1 MAIPDFQSLM
11 LPLLVFSADQQEH
24 SLQDAVDA
32 LAVEYNLS
40 EEERAELLPSGKQA
54 RFDNRVAW
62 ARSYFKQAR
71 LVENT
76 RRGFFRISDRGLALL
91 KTNPKKINIKTLEQF
106 PEFIEF
112 RSLKKDET
120 ENSPISVDEAE
131 KQTPEEQLENA
142 YKILSDD
149 LASEIIQLVKS
160 CSPSFFERLVV
171 ELLLSMGYGGTRV
184 GAGRAIGQSGDG
196 GIDGIIDEDRL
207 GLDSIYLQAKR
218 WEGVVGRPEIQKFV
232 GALQGQ
238 RAHKGV
244 FITTS
249 DFTKEAQEYV
259 KNINNRV
266 VLINGFTLARLMIE
280 NNLGVSVANTYQVK
294 KLILIILLVSKHAR
308 YDSITHPHHS

>member
-32 LAVEYNLS
+32 LGKEYNLS
-40 EEERAELLPSGKQA
+40 EVERAELLPSGKQA

-76 RRGFFRISDRGLALL
+76 RRGFFKISDRGLALL
-91 KTNPKKINIKTLEQF
+91 KTKPKKINIKTLEQY

-112 RSLKKDET
+112 RNLKKDET
-120 ENSPISVDEAE
+120 ENSPISIDEPE

-142 YKILSDD
+142 YKLLSDD
-149 LASEIIQLVKS
+149 LAGEIIQLVKS

-266 VLINGFTLARLMIE
+266 VLINGLTLARLMIE
-280 NNLGVSVANTYQVK
+280 NNLGVSIANTYQVK
-294 KLILIILLVSKHAR
+294 KIDSDYFVSE
-308 YDSITHPHHS
+308 

>member
-1 MAIPDFQSLM
+1 MAIPDFQSVM
-11 LPLLVFSADQQEH
+11 LPLLCFAADEQEH
-24 SLQDAVDA
+24 SLQDTVAS
-32 LAVEYNLS
+32 LATEFKLTAD
-40 EEERAELLPSGKQA
+40 ERQELLPSGKQA

-62 ARSYFKQAR
+62 ARSYFKQAG

-76 RRGFFRISDRGLALL
+76 RRGYFRITTRGLNLL
-91 KTNPKKINIKTLEQF
+91 KTNPKKINKKTLEKY
-106 PEFIEF
+106 PEFLDFQNIRKEVSEVE
-112 RSLKKDET
+112 RLIDE
-120 ENSPISVDEAE
+120 PD

-142 YKILSDD
+142 YKVISDG
-149 LASEIIQLVKS
+149 LAREIIQLIKS

-171 ELLLSMGYGGTRV
+171 ELLLAMGYGGTRA

-207 GLDSIYLQAKR
+207 GLDAIYIQAKR
-218 WEGVVGRPEIQKFV
+218 WEGVVGRPELQKFV

-259 KNINNRV
+259 KNISNKV
-266 VLINGFTLARLMIE
+266 VLINGFTLAKLMIE
-280 NNLGVSVANTYQVK
+280 NNVGVSIAATYQVK
-294 KLILIILLVSKHAR
+294 KI
-308 YDSITHPHHS
+308 DSDYFVDE

>member
-1 MAIPDFQSLM
+1 MAIPDFQSVM
-11 LPLLVFSADQQEH
+11 LPLLNFAADKQEH
-24 SLQDAVDA
+24 SLQDAVES
-32 LAVEYNLS
+32 LAIKFELTS
-40 EEERAELLPSGKQA
+40 EERQELLPSGKQA

-62 ARSYFKQAR
+62 ARSYFKQAA

-76 RRGFFRISDRGLALL
+76 RRGFFRVTERGLALL
-91 KTNPKKINIKTLEQF
+91 RTNPKKINIKLLEQF

-112 RSLKKDET
+112 RSVRKDINDAQPVLIE
-120 ENSPISVDEAE
+120 EPE

-142 YKILSDD
+142 YKIISDG
-149 LASEIIQLVKS
+149 LASEIIQQVKA
-160 CSPSFFERLVV
+160 CSPAFFERLVV
-171 ELLLSMGYGGTRV
+171 ELLLAMGYGGTRV

-207 GLDSIYLQAKR
+207 GLDAIYIQAKR

-259 KNINNRV
+259 KNINNKV
-266 VLINGFTLARLMIE
+266 VLINGFALARLMIE
-280 NNLGVSVANTYQVK
+280 NNVGVSVATTYQVK
-294 KLILIILLVSKHAR
+294 KI
-308 YDSITHPHHS
+308 DSDYFVDE

>member
-1 MAIPDFQSLM
+1 MAIPDFQSVM
-11 LPLLVFSADQQEH
+11 LPLLNFAADQQEH
-24 SLQDAVDA
+24 SLQDTVEA
-32 LAVEYNLS
+32 LAVKFELTL
-40 EEERAELLPSGKQA
+40 EEREELLPSGKQA

-62 ARSYFKQAR
+62 ARSYFKQAG

-76 RRGFFRISDRGLALL
+76 RRGYFKISQRGLNLL
-91 KTNPKKINIKTLEQF
+91 KTNPKIINIKLLEQY

-112 RSLKKDET
+112 RNVRKDINEAQLVV
-120 ENSPISVDEAE
+120 IDEPN

-142 YKILSDD
+142 YKILSDG

-160 CSPSFFERLVV
+160 CSPTFFERLVV
-171 ELLLSMGYGGTRV
+171 ELLLAMGYGGTRV

-207 GLDSIYLQAKR
+207 GLDAIYIQAKR

-259 KNINNRV
+259 KNISNKV
-266 VLINGFTLARLMIE
+266 VLINGFALARLMIE
-280 NNLGVSVANTYQVK
+280 NNVGVSVATIYQVK
-294 KLILIILLVSKHAR
+294 KI
-308 YDSITHPHHS
+308 DSDYFLDE

>member
-1 MAIPDFQSLM
+1 MPIPDFQSVM
-11 LPLLVFSADQQEH
+11 LPLLSFSADQQEH
-24 SLQDAVDA
+24 SLQDAVESLANQFA
-32 LAVEYNLS
+32 LS
-40 EEERAELLPSGKQA
+40 TEERQELLPSGKQA

-62 ARSYFKQAR
+62 ARSYFKQAM

-76 RRGFFRISDRGLALL
+76 RRGYFKISQRGLDLL
-91 KTNPKKINIKTLEQF
+91 STNPKKINKKTLEQYS
-106 PEFIEF
+106 EFLDFQNIRKEVNEAQP
-112 RSLKKDET
+112 LGIDEL
-120 ENSPISVDEAE
+120 E

-142 YKILSDD
+142 YKTLSDG
-149 LASEIIQLVKS
+149 LAGEIIQLVKA

-171 ELLLSMGYGGTRV
+171 ELLLAMGYGGTRA

-207 GLDSIYLQAKR
+207 GLDSIYIQAKR

-259 KNINNRV
+259 KNISNKV
-266 VLINGFTLARLMIE
+266 VLMNGFALAKLMIE
-280 NNLGVSVANTYQVK
+280 NNVGVSIAATYEVK
-294 KLILIILLVSKHAR
+294 KI
-308 YDSITHPHHS
+308 DSDYFVDE

>member
-1 MAIPDFQSLM
+1 M
-11 LPLLVFSADQQEH
+11 LPLLNFAVDKQEH
-24 SLQDAVDA
+24 SLQDAVES
-32 LAVEYNLS
+32 LATKFELSS
-40 EEERAELLPSGKQA
+40 EERQELLPSGKQA

-62 ARSYFKQAR
+62 ARSYFKQAG

-76 RRGFFRISDRGLALL
+76 RRGFFRVTERGLALHR
-91 KTNPKKINIKTLEQF
+91 TNPNKINIKLLEQF

-112 RSLKKDET
+112 RNVRKDNNEVQ
-120 ENSPISVDEAE
+120 PLLIDEPE

-142 YKILSDD
+142 YKILADG
-149 LASEIIQLVKS
+149 LAIEIIQLVKT

-171 ELLLSMGYGGTRV
+171 ELLLAMGYGGTRV

-207 GLDSIYLQAKR
+207 GLDAIYIQAKR

-259 KNINNRV
+259 KNINNKV
-266 VLINGFTLARLMIE
+266 VLINGFALARLMIE
-280 NNLGVSVANTYQVK
+280 NNVGVSVATTYQVK
-294 KLILIILLVSKHAR
+294 KI
-308 YDSITHPHHS
+308 DSDYFVDE